1 LSDQDFT
8 YVRWLGDLKGIEER
22 TNMWNKVIVDRR
34 PELVEWAEIL
44 GKVRKR
50 KIQIPAFANNHCAGY
65 APATIEMFRRVWNE
79 SHKQAPH

>member
-8 YVRWLGDLKGIEER
+8 YVRWLGDRKGIEER
-22 TNMWNKVIVDRR
+22 MKVWNKVIVDRR

-50 KIQIPAFANNHCAGY
+50 KIQIFVYANNHYAGY
-65 APATIEMFRRVWNE
+65 APGTFEQFLKLLKTNE
-79 SHKQAPH
+79 

>member
-50 KIQIPAFANNHCAGY
+50 KIQIFTYANSHYAGY
-65 APATIEMFRRVWNE
+65 APRTMDQFEKILKSGDKR
-79 SHKQAPH
+79 